1 MLDRVLVFTLAGH
14 RMALPAD
21 AVRECLALPRLR
33 RRPGLPAAVAGFFS
47 FGKTILPVLDLAR
60 LLGLRAGPPPQGED
74 DLYRHL
80 LRLGGGLGGGL
91 GGVTLLVDRAVGF
104 AEAAPAPDDPAPDP
118 WQHGC
123 VSRRVLVQDEPV
135 MLLDPERILRRD
147 ERARLDALGLAE
159 RIRAEAWNGAG
170 SVTARD
176 AGG

>member
-14 RMALPAD
+14 HMALPAD
-21 AVRECLALPRLR
+21 AVRECLPLPRLR
-33 RRPGLPAAVAGFFS
+33 CRPGLPAAVAGFFS
-47 FGKTILPVLDLAR
+47 FGSITLPVLDLAR
-60 LLGLRAGPPPQGED
+60 LLGLRAGPAPQDED

-80 LRLGGGLGGGL
+80 LRLGGGLDE
-91 GGVTLLVDRAVGF
+91 VTRLVDRAVGF

-123 VSRRVLVQDEPV
+123 VSRRVLVGDEPV

-159 RIRAEAWNGAG
+159 RIRAEAWRGAD
-170 SVTARD
+170 RD
-176 AGG
+176 A